1 MCQGYNSRKKVLHI
15 DTCAVNAFARADA
28 TPLPKAQ
35 NVQAAQTS
43 FIKQTQ
49 DANFPT
55 MTKTDNTTAH

>member
-1 MCQGYNSRKKVLHI
+1 MCQGYSSRKKALHV
-15 DTCAVNAFARADA
+15 DTCADA
-28 TPLPKAQ
+28 TPLSKAQ

-43 FIKQTQ
+43 SIKQTQ

>member
-1 MCQGYNSRKKVLHI
+1 MCQGYSSRKKALHVG
-15 DTCAVNAFARADA
+15 TCAVDALARADA
-28 TPLPKAQ
+28 TPLSKAQ

-43 FIKQTQ
+43 SIKQTQ